1 MTSSLG
7 HDYRHLWLAAT
18 ISRAGDGV
26 FLTALPLL
34 SVSVTH
40 NPLAISAVQFSLTVP
55 WLLFALTSG
64 ALADRWDR
72 RTIMWCTDLCRFVV
86 TAALT
91 VAIVGGA
98 LSIPVLAAFGFVLGT
113 CETLFDSA
121 ALSILPSLVGT
132 RPEQLTRANARLDA
146 AGGIADGFVGPA
158 AGASLYTLAQSAP
171 VVANAASFLASAALL
186 RLIPKQPPTV
196 RSPRGSLRT
205 DISDGI
211 RWLFGHS
218 QLTALAVA
226 VGMINLSTNASTTLL
241 VLYLRE
247 AVGAG
252 TISYTLILI
261 CAAGGGLVGNLIAE
275 RHPTPLQHPRAM
287 PLAVA
292 GIAISLAAIG
302 AIPNT
307 AIIAASFAL
316 IGLAGA
322 TWNVTTVSLRQRLIP
337 TELLG
342 RINSVYRFIAYG
354 TIPLGALAGGAI
366 ANTYGLHAPFLIG
379 SALLTATAITLNRQ
393 QATPKP
399 EP

>member
-1 MTSSLG
+1 MTSPLG
-7 HDYRHLWLAAT
+7 HDYRQLWLAAT

-34 SVSVTH
+34 SVSVTR
-40 NPLAISAVQFSLTVP
+40 NPLAISAVQFSLTLP
-55 WLLFALTSG
+55 WLLFALISG
-64 ALADRWDR
+64 ALAGRWDR

-86 TAALT
+86 TAALALT
-91 VAIVGGA
+91 ILAGA
-98 LSIPVLAAFGFVLGT
+98 LSIPLLAAFGFVLGT

-121 ALSILPSLVGT
+121 ALSILPTLVGT
-132 RPEQLTRANARLDA
+132 DPEQLTRANARLDA
-146 AGGIADGFVGPA
+146 AGGIANGFIGPA
-158 AGASLYTLAQSAP
+158 GGAGLYTLAQSAP
-171 VVANAASFLASAALL
+171 AVANAASFLSSAALL
-186 RLIPKQPPTV
+186 RLIPKQPPSG
-196 RSPRGSLRT
+196 RAPRDSLLT
-205 DISDGI
+205 DIRDGI

-252 TISYTLILI
+252 TITYTLILI
-261 CAAGGGLVGNLIAE
+261 CAAVGGLVGNLTAE
-275 RHPTPLQHPRAM
+275 RHPTPLQHRRAM

-292 GIAISLAAIG
+292 GIAISLATIG

-307 AIIAASFAL
+307 AVIAASFAL

-322 TWNVTTVSLRQRLIP
+322 TWNVTTISLRQRLIP
-337 TELLG
+337 PELLG
-342 RINSVYRFIAYG
+342 RINSVYRLIAYG

-366 ANTYGLHAPFLIG
+366 ANNYGSHAPFLIG
-379 SALLTATAITLNRQ
+379 GALLAVTAVTLNIQ
-393 QATPKP
+393 QVAQHC
-399 EP
+399 